1 MDSTESFNVS
11 VTENFSFWSLGSVYL
26 NTGPAAAVCFAF
38 LPTNPSRLFG
48 SWSLC
53 CTITSFTCSS
63 CYAFLQESL
72 LYLVLMSNE
81 PIKLYFSLET
91 AHSCFGKHWNVAVA
105 SSSWCTIATVTLLQE
120 DVPWWAFAA
129 SSLENCSR
137 TDSSIKQLPKYL
149 GQGWESSCAWAGA
162 VCGVKGCAGP
172 SSPSKCEIFRFW
184 AIGFL
189 VLPGKTYFWS
199 LFVEYF
205 LQVNL
210 EVLAVLRIMK
220 PLTFLFQILT
230 FKTKSIWSY
239 PTTFRKGRTWKG

>member
-53 CTITSFTCSS
+53 CIITSFTCSS

-105 SSSWCTIATVTLLQE
+105 SSSLCTIATVTLLQE
-120 DVPWWAFAA
+120 DVPWWAFGCQQPRE
-129 SSLENCSR
+129 LLQNR
-137 TDSSIKQLPKYL
+137 QLNKTAPKIPGTGMGIQLHL
-149 GQGWESSCAWAGA
+149 GW
-162 VCGVKGCAGP
+162 GCLWGEGL
-172 SSPSKCEIFRFW
+172 SFKMW
-184 AIGFL
+184 D
-189 VLPGKTYFWS
+189 
-199 LFVEYF
+199 
-205 LQVNL
+205 LQVLSYWVFSVTWENL
-210 EVLAVLRIMK
+210 LLITVCRI
-220 PLTFLFQILT
+220 LFAGEPRSACC
-230 FKTKSIWSY
+230 FKDNETINVPVSNSDL
-239 PTTFRKGRTWKG
+239 